1 MITMDTIMITRKVLS
16 PNYPLKNSTIIT
28 PMIMLILSISSTI
41 IPINMEMRK
50 VILTQ
55 NTNIMIMK
63 MKLVIRKHLGSF

>member
-16 PNYPLKNSTIIT
+16 PNYPLKNSTMIT

>member
-1 MITMDTIMITRKVLS
+1 MITMGTIMITRKVLS
-16 PNYPLKNSTIIT
+16 PNYPLKNSTMIT